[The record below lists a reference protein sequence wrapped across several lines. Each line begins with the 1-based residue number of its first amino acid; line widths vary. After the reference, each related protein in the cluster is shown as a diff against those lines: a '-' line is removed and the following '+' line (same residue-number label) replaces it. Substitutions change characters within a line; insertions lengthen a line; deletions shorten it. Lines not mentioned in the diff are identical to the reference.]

1 MENSKLL
8 DLLRVLLPKEI
19 ARLGDFLRSPF
30 FNKQEMQIRLFEEM
44 IRFAPE
50 YQSPLLN
57 KEAVF
62 ARIFGETTIY
72 NDSKMRL
79 LMSDAVKLVEKF
91 IAISVTENTEVSQGI
106 ELMRFYAIRQPKYFE
121 ATLKLT
127 KQANQK
133 YLKADSARGY
143 FYNNYLIELSKT
155 YYQSTTN
162 PTLPNSNHWESAKAL
177 DIYFL
182 ACKLQDYCQM
192 YSLKQSI
199 TVNEPLHMVELILHY
214 IEVHHYNDI
223 PILKIWY
230 SAFYV
235 ITKSDDHHFELLRQ
249 YLIEHAGIIND
260 KDLRNLYMWA
270 NNFCNMQF
278 NQGNSHYYPIALE
291 LYREQIDSKIIY
303 VDGVFPHAVFKNIVT
318 IALRSQKIDW
328 ASSFIHDYYSMLPA
342 PLQLLT
348 YHYSLAQVCLAKQD
362 YPLAQEHIWEAQQQQ
377 NKDLYHKI
385 GIYRLWIKLYYLTG
399 ETEQLENTLNS
410 FRVFMHREKT
420 VTETSL
426 QANRNFTNVMFKMLE
441 LPFLPVKKT
450 EQVEQQ
456 LLAFDYVAERDW
468 LHERIKEV
476 KSKNR
481 VF

>member
-8 DLLRVLLPKEI
+8 DLLRILLPKEI

-30 FNKQEMQIRLFEEM
+30 YNKQDIQIRLFEDV

-50 YQSPLLN
+50 FQSPLLS

-62 ARIFGETTIY
+62 NRIFGETIVY
-72 NDSKMRL
+72 NDTKMRL

-91 IAISVTENTEVSQGI
+91 IAISVTENVEVSQGI
-106 ELMRFYAIRQPKYFE
+106 ALMRFYAIRQPKYFDS
-121 ATLKLT
+121 TLKLT

-133 YLKADSARGY
+133 HLKSDSARSY
-143 FYNNYLIELSKT
+143 FNNNYFIESTIAYNQSKI
-155 YYQSTTN
+155 N
-162 PTLPNSNHWESAKAL
+162 PTLPNSNLWEAAKSL

-182 ACKLQDYCQM
+182 VCKLQDYCNI

-199 TVNEPLHMVELILHY
+199 TINEPLHMVELIIRY
-214 IEVHHYNDI
+214 IELHHYCDV
-223 PILKIWY
+223 PILNIWY

-235 ITKSDDHHFELLRQ
+235 ITKSDEHHFELLRQ
-249 YLIEHAGIIND
+249 YLIEYADLLNEND
-260 KDLRNLYMWA
+260 IRNLYLIA
-270 NNFCNMQF
+270 NNFCNRQF
-278 NQGNSHYYPIALE
+278 NQGNGQYYPIALE
-291 LYREQIDSKIIY
+291 LYRKQIDSKIIY
-303 VDGVFPHAVFKNIVT
+303 VDGIFPHAVFKNIVT

-328 ASSFIHDYYSMLPA
+328 ASSFIQNYYSMLPA

-362 YPLAQEHIWEAQQQQ
+362 YAQAQAHIWEAQQQQ

-399 ETEQLENTLNS
+399 ETESLENTLNS

-426 QANRNFTNVMFKMLE
+426 QANRNFTNVMFKLLE
-441 LPFLPVKKT
+441 LPFLPAKKT

-456 LLAFDYVAERDW
+456 LLTFDYVAERDW
-468 LHERIKEV
+468 LHEKIQEL
-476 KSKNR
+476 KSKTR
-481 VF
+481 VS